1 MEQRTPEWY
10 LARKGKFT
18 ASEIANLLV
27 ASKKKDEAF
36 GDTAISYINDK
47 VNEVMMP
54 DSMFVNFIEEYQLST
69 PALRW
74 GNTFEADARDLY
86 SERTGY
92 IVVETGFFEYGNHA
106 GGSPDGIMPSENGI
120 IEIKCPFEGKTHVVF
135 MEMTKPSDLLA
146 ANKKYYYQIQAN
158 LLFTGA
164 DFCDFI
170 SFNPRMSDLMRM
182 KQLRIARDNDA
193 IILLKERIRLA
204 SELLESKI
212 TNLSRIAREQY
223 VSYEKIGKSA

>member
-1 MEQRTPEWY
+1 MEQRTSEWY

-27 ASKKKDEAF
+27 TSKKKEEVF
-36 GDTAISYINDK
+36 GDMAISYINDK
-47 VNEVMMP
+47 VNEIMMP
-54 DSMFVNFIEEYQLST
+54 DSAFINFISEYQLST

-74 GNTFEADARDLY
+74 GNMFEADARDLY
-86 SERTGY
+86 SEKTGF

-120 IEIKCPFEGKTHVVF
+120 IEIKCPFEGKTHIVF
-135 MEMTKPSDLLA
+135 MEMTKPADLLIV
-146 ANKKYYYQIQAN
+146 NKKYYYQIQAN

-182 KQLRIARDNDA
+182 KQLRIDRDIKA
-193 IILLKERIRLA
+193 IALLEDRIKLA
-204 SELLESKI
+204 SELLEKKI